1 MSCCNE
7 KVVKTIYATVA
18 QKEFGLG
25 FKLLAE
31 ETGQNPI
38 PPRYTQEIAPDT
50 SIIYIIINQN
60 HLVTLIFLSTKQ
72 SLCTKKRYS
81 PTLLYRKF
89 NFHGSFNMS
98 EHCTMV
104 YGLLK
109 LSVKELSK
117 VAEALSLD
125 KKTLVKYF

>member
-7 KVVKTIYATVA
+7 KVVKIIYATVS
-18 QKEFGLG
+18 QKEFGLA

-38 PPRYTQEIAPDT
+38 LPKYTQEIVPDT
-50 SIIYIIINQN
+50 YIIYIIINQN
-60 HLVTLIFLSTKQ
+60 LLVTLIFLSINL
-72 SLCTKKRYS
+72 SPCTKKY
-81 PTLLYRKF
+81 TLQLFFTKIKLSRTL
-89 NFHGSFNMS
+89 MS